1 MKRVARA
8 RNVATENEE
17 AMYHGIRLSLILNGY
32 LIIRMRSQ
40 ARQLLSMTVANSSHT
55 LNMFIE
61 MFSVHK
67 AAY

>member
-1 MKRVARA
+1 MAKARK
-8 RNVATENEE
+8 VATKKEE
-17 AMYHGIRLSLILNGY
+17 PMYQGMRLSLILNGY

>member
-1 MKRVARA
+1 MAKARK
-8 RNVATENEE
+8 VATKKEE
-17 AMYHGIRLSLILNGY
+17 PMYQGMRLSLILNGY

-40 ARQLLSMTVANSSHT
+40 ARQLLSITVAKSSHT
-55 LNMFIE
+55 LKMFIE